1 MLTLSQMCICNFIQG
16 NGAFYLVNF
25 YYNFRERVREV
36 SGSVCICRDPTLLTF
51 LLFCCV
57 LNIFWGSPYILGRIV
72 INIYTCILF
81 VSWYW
86 CSTAT
91 GWLWNQWKLLLK
103 LHTRLGLPL
112 SVPSN
117 YPFTTHSLPPLLL
130 SLWCLH
136 SSPSSTLFQPLLSS
150 NFIVCAVL
158 QLQLILKP
166 PGICKIYLPP
176 IHIPL

>member
-72 INIYTCILF
+72 INIHIHAFFL
-81 VSWYW
+81 SRGID
-86 CSTAT
+86 AP
-91 GWLWNQWKLLLK
+91 QLLADSE
-103 LHTRLGLPL
+103 T
-112 SVPSN
+112 SENSYSN
-117 YPFTTHSLPPLLL
+117 YIPDWVSLSQSLQITHSPRIPSLL
-130 SLWCLH
+130 SFYLCDAFILHPLRLYSNLCCL
-136 SSPSSTLFQPLLSS
+136 
-150 NFIVCAVL
+150 
-158 QLQLILKP
+158 LIL
-166 PGICKIYLPP
+166 
-176 IHIPL
+176 